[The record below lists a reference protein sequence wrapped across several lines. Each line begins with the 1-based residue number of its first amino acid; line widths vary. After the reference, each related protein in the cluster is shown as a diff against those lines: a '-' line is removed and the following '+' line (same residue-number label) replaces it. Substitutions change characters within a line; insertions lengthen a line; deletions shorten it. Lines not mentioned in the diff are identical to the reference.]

1 MYFLLQ
7 QVTKLLSEEKLKH
20 KQSIK
25 KNEKLLKELSAYKG
39 IEQPNF
45 SDSDSDNNS
54 IINFDVVDGS

>member
-1 MYFLLQ
+1 MYFCLQ

-20 KQSIK
+20 NQSIK
-25 KNEKLLKELSAYKG
+25 KNQKLLKELSAYKG

-45 SDSDSDNNS
+45 SDSDSDNTS